1 MQLPKILIIDW
12 QMGELQPREW
22 TPPPIP
28 DFAGPSD
35 LAKVLIAY
43 RTSLREIKKE
53 IGRGVGGVER
63 VGDISDDGIEPLL
76 LHAYRASF
84 STDEGRPVTS
94 RIFVLEAGWHSAPP
108 DHLFGWYKSMLLM
121 QSFESP
127 LQLSDERLIVRLSAT
142 LQNDGAALI
151 VTEHAGT
158 LVVTAI
164 AQLDF
169 KDAARPLLGMPHDPA
184 WMPGL
189 LVETH
194 GPGNLRVREG
204 SGEYT
209 LLANRLAVHQSALGL
224 APVREWLYEVSRSA
238 MENAACDSDWKP
250 GRVTYPELQASIPV
264 PQTDVRLTWSR
275 ILREAIRLG
284 HGGAFVVI
292 PRETPDEIHIK
303 YRIKPLNLTEKI
315 SRVWLAN
322 CCLPDGPGN
331 VEWSILEEKRL
342 RLHHLISAC
351 HSISWLSTTD
361 GCVVMDRGMNVLG
374 FGGTINAKCEDTG
387 RCFNLTRGEEQQV
400 DEVLQPLG
408 HRHRSAFN
416 LCKKVPNSI
425 AFVISQDGDLRVFS
439 SDSERV
445 YFADHLHP

>member
-22 TPPPIP
+22 TPPPVA

-43 RTSLREIKKE
+43 RATLGEIKKE
-53 IGRGVGGVER
+53 IGHGVER
-63 VGDISDDGIEPLL
+63 VGDISDDRIEPLL
-76 LHAYRASF
+76 LHAYHASF
-84 STDEGRPVTS
+84 STDEGRPVRS
-94 RIFVLEAGWHSAPP
+94 RLFVLEAGWDSAPP
-108 DHLFGWYKSMLLM
+108 TDLFGWYKSMLLM
-121 QSFESP
+121 QSFEPP

-142 LQNDGAALI
+142 LQNEGATLI
-151 VTEHAGT
+151 ATEHGGT

-169 KDAARPLLGMPHDPA
+169 QDAARPLLGMPRDPASA

-189 LVETH
+189 LVESH

-209 LLANRLAVHQSALGL
+209 LFANRLAVHQSALWL
-224 APVREWLYEVSRSA
+224 APVREWLYDVSRSA
-238 MENAACDSDWKP
+238 MDNAARDKDWKH
-250 GRVTYPELQASIPV
+250 GRVKYPELQASIHV

-284 HGGAFVVI
+284 HGGAFVVV
-292 PRETPDEIHIK
+292 PQETPDQIHTK
-303 YRIKPLNLTEKI
+303 YRIKPLNLAEKI
-315 SRVWLAN
+315 SRVWLAE
-322 CCLPDGPGN
+322 CCLPDGLGV
-331 VEWSILEEKRL
+331 VESSILEEKRL
-342 RLHHLISAC
+342 RLHHLVSAC
-351 HSISWLSTTD
+351 HSISSLSATD

-374 FGGTINAKCEDTG
+374 FGGTIKAECEDTG
-387 RCFNLTRGEEQQV
+387 RCFNLTCGEEQQA
-400 DEVLQPLG
+400 DEVLHPLG